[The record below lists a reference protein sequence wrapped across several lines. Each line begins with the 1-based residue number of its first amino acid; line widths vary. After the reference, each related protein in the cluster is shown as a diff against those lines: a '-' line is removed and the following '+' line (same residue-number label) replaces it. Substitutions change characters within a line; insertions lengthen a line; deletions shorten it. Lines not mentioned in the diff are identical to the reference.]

1 MKLLFEV
8 LWAGIATSGFA
19 ILFDL
24 RPRDVPLAFVGAAAG
39 WWIYSITAAAASQA
53 TAYFASAAVIGL
65 ICEVGAVVLRRP
77 AFIFIVCAILP
88 IVPGSG
94 MYYTML
100 QSVRGN
106 LSGSLNAGFQT
117 LQSAGAIAAGLA
129 ISSALSRLFSLTP
142 LAQRLRRGEKR
153 KAWHWL
159 PKK

>member
-1 MKLLFEV
+1 MKLLLEV

-24 RPRDVPLAFVGAAAG
+24 HPRDVPLAFIGAAVG
-39 WWIYSITAAAASQA
+39 WWVYSVTAAASSQS
-53 TAYFASAAVIGL
+53 TAYFAAAAAIGL

-100 QSVRGN
+100 ESVRGN
-106 LSGSLNAGFQT
+106 LTGSLNAGFET
-117 LQSAGAIAAGLA
+117 LQAAGAIAAGLA
-129 ISSALSRLFSLTP
+129 ISSALSRLLSLTQF
-142 LAQRLRRGEKR
+142 AQRLRRRGGWR
-153 KAWHWL
+153 
-159 PKK
+159 PRQRG

>member
-1 MKLLFEV
+1 MKLLLEV

-24 RPRDVPLAFVGAAAG
+24 RPRDVPLAFIGAAAG
-39 WWIYSITAAAASQA
+39 WWVYSVTAASASQA

-65 ICEVGAVVLRRP
+65 ICEIGAVVLRRP

-106 LSGSLNAGFQT
+106 LSGSLNSGFQT

-129 ISSALSRLFSLTP
+129 ISSAISRLFSLTQF
-142 LAQRLRRGEKR
+142 AQRLRRGEG
-153 KAWHWL
+153 W
-159 PKK
+159 KKIKH